1 MRQQNVK
8 MNQLAQTVTD
18 FIEPVIPYLVIGSK
32 KAAEEAGKRV
42 GAEVWE
48 LEKQLWGKL
57 CLREWHEL
65 KEAAGDLVIAPSD
78 PGLKQV
84 LVREILKSFEKD
96 PDFSKEISVFME
108 DELIRKLTAEQR
120 ITASQQSPADK
131 TGALEEF
138 NKLLEEFVAK
148 YSIVQESE
156 RLEAGT
162 CKEEIMEKE
171 ALMQKTLDFA
181 SRIQYGDARSLALSL
196 LVPHL
201 EGPGKQEL
209 IKKALSSASNIHD
222 EAERAAVISSLV
234 PHLEGPG
241 KEELIEDIL
250 DFAPYIQYG
259 DTKFQV
265 FSSLVPHLDVSGN
278 DVSGNERLVEKALEM
293 ASGIQSEYLRVQAF
307 SLLVPYLE
315 GQRRGEFIEQALE
328 LASNLKDK
336 DLRPQALSLIVP
348 YLDESGKKEILEKAL
363 EMASGIQSEY
373 RRTQALSSL
382 VSYLDEAGEEEGPG
396 KSLKKS
402 LVQEIS

>member
-1 MRQQNVK
+1 

-42 GAEVWE
+42 GPEVWE
-48 LEKQLWGKL
+48 LEKKLWEKL
-57 CLREWHEL
+57 CSRVRPEL
-65 KEAAGDLVIAPSD
+65 KEAARDLIIAPSD
-78 PGLKQV
+78 PELKQV
-84 LVREILKSFEKD
+84 MVREILKSFEKD
-96 PDFSKEISVFME
+96 PDFAKEISASME

-120 ITASQQSPADK
+120 MTAFQQSPADK
-131 TGALEEF
+131 TGVLEEF
-138 NKLLEEFVAK
+138 NKLLDEFVAK
-148 YSIVQESE
+148 YSIVQKSE
-156 RLEAGT
+156 RLEAGP

-222 EAERAAVISSLV
+222 EAERAVVLSSLV
-234 PHLEGPG
+234 PHLSGPG

-259 DTKFQV
+259 DTKFQI

-278 DVSGNERLVEKALEM
+278 YVSGNERLVEKALEM
-293 ASGIQSEYLRVQAF
+293 ASGIQSEYLRVQAL
-307 SLLVPYLE
+307 SLLIPYLK
-315 GQRRGEFIEQALE
+315 GQRKEETIEQALE
-328 LASNLKDK
+328 LASNIKDK
-336 DLRPQALSLIVP
+336 NMRSLALSFVDP
-348 YLDESGKKEILEKAL
+348 YLDGAGK
-363 EMASGIQSEY
+363 
-373 RRTQALSSL
+373 
-382 VSYLDEAGEEEGPG
+382 EEGVEG
-396 KSLKKS
+396 N
-402 LVQEIS
+402 LVQDLSFNEQPKSKMN